1 MAKNKDRE
9 FEIPYDGDTIS
20 SNTEPQSLSEVFENY
35 EPPKRLDVIGIDAV
49 TKIISALTHKTSSY
63 KIDIMT
69 DSHQAQKE
77 DKERAFILEIWE
89 V

>member
-1 MAKNKDRE
+1 MKDDK
-9 FEIPYDGDTIS
+9 FTVPYDSDEVS
-20 SNTEPQSLSEVFENY
+20 SNLEEPQSLRELFENY

-49 TKIISALTHKTSSY
+49 TKIISALTYRTSNY
-63 KIDIMT
+63 RIHVMT

-89 V
+89 A